1 MQCTGFFSELYLYSF
16 KRFFNTSIGQTA
28 SVALNRMS
36 IDNSATQKCL
46 NLGDGNSA
54 WTDADLN
61 YGLSMNYVYGVDN
74 CAIISKQEMLAREL
88 LNCTFNPLVGD
99 NMQRCT
105 GNQSVSYYRS
115 FIDANNTATPDIP
128 VFSINNKVGL
138 RQRFEKACP
147 TKCIKDR

>member
-1 MQCTGFFSELYLYSF
+1 
-16 KRFFNTSIGQTA
+16 
-28 SVALNRMS
+28 MS

-46 NLGDGNSA
+46 NIGDGNAA

-61 YGLSMNYVYGVDN
+61 YWLSLNHVYTEDN
-74 CAIISKQEMLAREL
+74 CATISKQEMLSREL
-88 LNCTFNPLVGD
+88 LYCTFNPKIGD
-99 NMQRCT
+99 SMQRCT

-115 FIDANNTATPDIP
+115 FIDANNNATPEIP

-138 RQRFEKACP
+138 RQRFEKPCP